1 MIWVGTPGLADFRPV
16 TSDGGGVLAFC
27 WAHDERHLLYIQDH
41 DGDENTHLFAA
52 DAITGRV
59 RDLTPFDGVQASIV
73 ALTPDI
79 PGTLLVG
86 LNRRDPQLHDVYR
99 LDLADGELELVE
111 ENPGFS
117 GWIADRKL
125 RLVAALA
132 PGTGGGADI
141 MVPDGPVGSWRPLYR
156 VEHADIAAF
165 AVCGV
170 TDGGDLIVVSAKD
183 ARAAR
188 LIRLVPGTGEVQ
200 VLYEDAAG
208 FDVAGVDLH
217 PVSGQP
223 RLVFVDRLRRDIEV
237 LPSASEVDPAL
248 RDDLAWL
255 RARCQGDLRLAATDG
270 TDRRWLVIDGPDDAP
285 ASYYL
290 YERPTGEVTFLFHHL
305 PELAGHRLAR
315 MEPFSFAA
323 RDGLRV
329 HGYMTF
335 PPGADRRSLPTV
347 IEVHGGPWTRDRWGF
362 RALPQ
367 WLANRGYLCVQ
378 VNYRGSTGYGRDFVT
393 AGDRE
398 WGGRM
403 LDDVIDAAHH
413 LVGAGYADPRRLA
426 VYGGSFGGY
435 AALCAAA
442 FRPEVFCCAVS
453 FNGASDLRSFITSV
467 PGTWNPTIEELYRRV
482 GHPEADAE
490 FLWCRSP
497 LSRVDDIRVP
507 LLICQGANDPRVRR
521 DQAERM
527 VAALRARDMPHEY
540 LLFAD
545 EGHSLAKAGNRLAF
559 HAAVERFLARHLSG
573 RFEPATGTELDLLRA
588 VSA

>member
-1 MIWVGTPGLADFRPV
+1 MTPPLIPRSVLFGNPTRLSPMLSPSGDRLAYLAPGDGPDTPLMIWVGTPGLADFRPV

-248 RDDLAWL
+248 R
-255 RARCQGDLRLAATDG
+255 
-270 TDRRWLVIDGPDDAP
+270 
-285 ASYYL
+285 
-290 YERPTGEVTFLFHHL
+290 
-305 PELAGHRLAR
+305 
-315 MEPFSFAA
+315 
-323 RDGLRV
+323 
-329 HGYMTF
+329 
-335 PPGADRRSLPTV
+335 
-347 IEVHGGPWTRDRWGF
+347 
-362 RALPQ
+362 
-367 WLANRGYLCVQ
+367 
-378 VNYRGSTGYGRDFVT
+378 
-393 AGDRE
+393 
-398 WGGRM
+398 
-403 LDDVIDAAHH
+403 
-413 LVGAGYADPRRLA
+413 
-426 VYGGSFGGY
+426 
-435 AALCAAA
+435 
-442 FRPEVFCCAVS
+442 AVS
-453 FNGASDLRSFITSV
+453 RGPAAGSHGR
-467 PGTWNPTIEELYRRV
+467 
-482 GHPEADAE
+482 H
-490 FLWCRSP
+490 RSP
-497 LSRVDDIRVP
+497 LARHR
-507 LLICQGANDPRVRR
+507 
-521 DQAERM
+521 
-527 VAALRARDMPHEY
+527 RAR
-540 LLFAD
+540 
-545 EGHSLAKAGNRLAF
+545 
-559 HAAVERFLARHLSG
+559 
-573 RFEPATGTELDLLRA
+573 
-588 VSA
+588 